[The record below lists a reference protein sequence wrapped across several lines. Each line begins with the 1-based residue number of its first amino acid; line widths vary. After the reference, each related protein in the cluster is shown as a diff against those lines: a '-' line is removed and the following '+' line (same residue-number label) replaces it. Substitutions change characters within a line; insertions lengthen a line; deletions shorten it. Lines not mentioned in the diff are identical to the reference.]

1 MHTHGSKI
9 TLCRAHAAFTAR
21 SQPSGASSEHHLQ
34 QKHDATPKGHAVR
47 GHSYQGSWAHEPS
60 FVTSYL
66 VVNPPPLQGS
76 LSAAVEVIRPLSV
89 ALTKSRHF
97 SKGSYPATSYSSNL
111 LCWCSS
117 GVECRSASAKVL
129 MPAGYDH
136 SFRLLAFQSIEYW
149 VL

>member
-1 MHTHGSKI
+1 MRRSR
-9 TLCRAHAAFTAR
+9 RAVSPVEPVVSTTYNKSMMPRQRDMQFVGTAI
-21 SQPSGASSEHHLQ
+21 
-34 QKHDATPKGHAVR
+34 KVR
-47 GHSYQGSWAHEPS
+47 GAHEPS

-76 LSAAVEVIRPLSV
+76 LSSAVEVIRPLSV
-89 ALTKSRHF
+89 ALTKSRLF

-136 SFRLLAFQSIEYW
+136 SFRLLAFQSKEYR